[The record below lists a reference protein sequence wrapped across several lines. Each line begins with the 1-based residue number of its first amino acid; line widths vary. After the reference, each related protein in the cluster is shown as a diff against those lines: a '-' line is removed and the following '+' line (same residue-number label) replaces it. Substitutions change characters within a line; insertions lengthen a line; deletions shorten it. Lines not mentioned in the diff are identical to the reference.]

1 MDHQKKNS
9 SPAAQGFHT
18 EVTNTGEQTI
28 SSDLENGSP
37 DETMSSRASGL
48 PYVYDQN

>member
-9 SPAAQGFHT
+9 PPAAQGFHT
-18 EVTNTGEQTI
+18 EVTYNGEQT
-28 SSDLENGSP
+28 SSSELEYGSP

-48 PYVYDQN
+48 PYVYDAN